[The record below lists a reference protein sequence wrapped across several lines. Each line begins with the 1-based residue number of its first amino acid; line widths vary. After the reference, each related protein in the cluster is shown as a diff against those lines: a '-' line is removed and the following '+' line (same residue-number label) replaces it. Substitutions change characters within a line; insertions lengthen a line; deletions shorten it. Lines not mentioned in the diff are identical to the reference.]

1 MSTGNGC
8 PDCQRWERRFAELER
23 KFEAVVKQLEEAT
36 AQLHETRAKLQET
49 TAKLDEVNAKLA
61 AATKNSSNS
70 SKPPSSDIV
79 KPIRPRKPPGK
90 RKKGGQKGHQR
101 TVRPVIPEDE
111 LDWLTQ
117 YSFEQCPCCG
127 GPVTTDTENP
137 VSRVQQIEI
146 VSRTES
152 TEHQSLASHCAAC
165 NKTHV
170 CKIPPE
176 VRKAGLCGVELS
188 SIIGF
193 LKGACHASL
202 ATIRKYLRDV
212 YDLKLS
218 RGLLAKVVDKVS
230 KAIAPL
236 YEDLF
241 GCLKAQRV
249 LNVDETGH
257 RDSGKRMWTWC
268 FRGAGFTVFKIDA
281 SRGSGVLLDVLGEEF
296 NGIIGCDY
304 FSAYRKYRGL
314 TDCSIQFCFAHLIR
328 ELRFLKEHS
337 TGRTH
342 GWSSR
347 LLEAIREMFGVIH
360 RREEL
365 GEGFAGELEDAAMEV
380 LTRATYRVPND
391 KKARNLSARF
401 ANDGESYLKFLTTPG
416 LEPTNNL
423 AEQAIRFV
431 VIDRKVTQG
440 SKSEGGQRWLERI
453 WTILATCSE
462 QDKSLL
468 DVLRM
473 SLDHFFRGERPP
485 PLLPSG

>member
-1 MSTGNGC
+1 MGNGC
-8 PDCQRWERRFAELER
+8 PDCERWEQRFNELER
-23 KFEAVVKQLEEAT
+23 KFDAVVEQLDQT
-36 AQLHETRAKLQET
+36 TR
-49 TAKLDEVNAKLA
+49 KLDEVSAKLA

-79 KPIRPRKPPGK
+79 KPIRPRKPAGK

-101 TVRPVIPEDE
+101 TMRPILAEDK

-117 YSFEQCPCCG
+117 HSYDQCPCCS
-127 GPVTTDTENP
+127 GPVTTDMENP

-146 VSRTES
+146 GSRTET

-165 NKTHV
+165 DKTYI

-176 VRKAGLCGVELS
+176 VRKAGLCGIELS

-202 ATIRKYLRDV
+202 STIRKYLIDV
-212 YDLKLS
+212 HDLQLS
-218 RGLLAKVVDKVS
+218 RGQLAKIIHKVS
-230 KAIAPL
+230 RAIARL
-236 YEDLF
+236 YENLL
-241 GCLKAQRV
+241 GSLKAQRI
-249 LNVDETGH
+249 LNIDETGH

-268 FRGAGFTVFKIDA
+268 FRGSGFTVFKIDP
-281 SRGSGVLLDVLGEEF
+281 SRGSGVLLDVLGDEF

-304 FSAYRKYRGL
+304 FSAYHKYRGL
-314 TDCSIQFCFAHLIR
+314 TDCRIQFCFAHLIR
-328 ELRFLKEHS
+328 DLRFLQEHS

-347 LLEAIREMFGVIH
+347 LLAAIREMFGVIH

-365 GEGFAGELEDAAMEV
+365 GNRFDGELEDAAMEV
-380 LTRATYRVPND
+380 LTRARFRVPDD
-391 KKARNLSARF
+391 KKARNLSKRF
-401 ANDGESYLKFLTTPG
+401 ENDGESYLKFLTTPG
-416 LEPTNNL
+416 LEPTNNI

-440 SKSEGGQRWLERI
+440 SKSENGQRWLERI
-453 WTILATCSE
+453 WTVMATCSD
-462 QDKSLL
+462 QNQSPL
-468 DVLRM
+468 DVIRS
-473 SLDHFFRGERPP
+473 SLEHFFRGERPP
-485 PLLPSG
+485 PLLPTS

>member
-8 PDCQRWERRFAELER
+8 LDCERWERRFAELEARFEELER
-23 KFEAVVKQLEEAT
+23 KFEAVCNELA
-36 AQLHETRAKLQET
+36 ETKT
-49 TAKLDEVNAKLA
+49 KLA

-79 KPIRPRKPPGK
+79 KPIRRRKPAGK

-101 TVRPVIPEDE
+101 TIRPAVPEDE

-117 YSFEQCPCCG
+117 YAFEQCPGCG

-137 VSRVQQIEI
+137 VSIVQQIEI
-146 VSRTES
+146 VSRAET

-165 NKTHV
+165 DKMHV
-170 CKIPPE
+170 CTIPPE
-176 VRKAGLCGVELS
+176 IRKAGLCGVELS

-212 YDLKLS
+212 YGLQLS
-218 RGLLAKVVDKVS
+218 RGLLAKVIAKVS
-230 KAIAPL
+230 QAIAPL
-236 YEDLF
+236 YEELF
-241 GCLKAQRV
+241 GQLKAERI
-249 LNVDETGH
+249 LNIDETGH

-268 FRGAGFTVFKIDA
+268 FRGSDFTVFKIDP

-304 FSAYRKYRGL
+304 FSAYHKYRGL
-314 TDCSIQFCFAHLIR
+314 TDCKIQFCFAHLIR
-328 ELRFLKEHS
+328 ELRFLNEHS

-347 LLEAIREMFGVIH
+347 LLDAIRDMFGVIH

-365 GEGFAGELEDAAMEV
+365 GDRFDGDLEDAAMEV
-380 LTRATYRVPND
+380 LTRARFRVPND
-391 KKARNLSARF
+391 KKAQNLSARF

-416 LEPTNNL
+416 LEPTNNV

-440 SKSEGGQRWLERI
+440 SKSESGQRWLERV
-453 WTILATCSE
+453 WTVMATCSDH
-462 QDKSLL
+462 DKSLL
-468 DVLRM
+468 DVLRS

-485 PLLPSG
+485 PLLPAG